1 MPTKRDKFTIDMFTG
16 NVDPE
21 IIPPSR
27 ALVAKPKK
35 SSTPSV
41 PSVPLADVPT
51 PLVAKPD
58 QTTTPPPN
66 SPGDITLF
74 PHSYLIVLGLAWI
87 TTVIIIADNLYD
99 AGIVASAIKARAHI
113 PGRLDQYLIATMR
126 GGAAAFIAFFTICCG
141 VHIAVRRTALPLI
154 RYSIAAFF
162 LVTAAVLIVVA
173 YICEHDYMAVGLP
186 DIMRRLGNI
195 AGMRW

>member
-87 TTVIIIADNLYD
+87 TTVIIIADTPT
-99 AGIVASAIKARAHI
+99 R
-113 PGRLDQYLIATMR
+113 
-126 GGAAAFIAFFTICCG
+126 CG
-141 VHIAVRRTALPLI
+141 V
-154 RYSIAAFF
+154 
-162 LVTAAVLIVVA
+162 
-173 YICEHDYMAVGLP
+173 
-186 DIMRRLGNI
+186 RRLV
-195 AGMRW
+195 AAHTTS